1 MFEQFKE
8 PTQAFPYRAP
18 SEELRKRYQYLFESR
33 NLRKKRISKRVVDI
47 SVSLIALVIF
57 AIPFAVLFF
66 AYCVEQV
73 LVKRNRGPFLYYYF
87 SVTQGR
93 KFKKWKLRQFRWD
106 LVDINQAKTN
116 DWRAFA
122 VEWDEAAR
130 TYVGGL
136 AKKFY
141 LDEVPQFWSV
151 LVGDM
156 SLVGPRPLAVHHYER
171 DLAQGN
177 ITRQLLPGGLLGF
190 GHIRKGT
197 EEFGDPTFEFE
208 YADKYVCGSAFS
220 LFLLDMWIIKKGI
233 FLMLKGGGH

>member
-1 MFEQFKE
+1 MFQQFQE
-8 PTQAFPYRAP
+8 PPEAFPYKAP
-18 SEELRKRYQYLFESR
+18 SAELRSKYQYLFTSR
-33 NLRKKRISKRVVDI
+33 DLRKKRLSKRVIDI
-47 SVSLIALVIF
+47 LVCLIALVIF
-57 AIPFAVLFF
+57 AIPFTVLFL
-66 AYCVEQV
+66 AYCIEQAF
-73 LVKRNRGPFLYYYF
+73 VKRNRGPFLYYYY
-87 SVTQGR
+87 SITQGR

-106 LVDINQAKTN
+106 LIDIDKANTH

-122 VEWDEAAR
+122 VEWDEGAR
-130 TYVGGL
+130 TYVGRF

-171 DLAQGN
+171 DLEQGN
-177 ITRQLLPGGLLGF
+177 ITRQLLPSGLLGF

-208 YADKYVCGSAFS
+208 YADKYMRGSAFS